1 MFEFHDVQ
9 QNTDEWM
16 ALRLGKVTNSNA
28 GTFMAN
34 LGKSFGDPAKRY
46 ALQIALEQ
54 LTGVKASAGFS
65 NEHMER
71 GHEQEPIARMLYQE
85 ETFSVVTNGGF
96 FCHGVHGDSPDG
108 LVGEVGGIEIKCVIA
123 PVHYDTIRRG
133 SFDPAYR
140 WQLIGHLDCTGREWF
155 DFVSYCADFPAA
167 SRLFTHRLY
176 RRDYEVEIK
185 QLQDRRAELL
195 ALVADIKA
203 DVSRVAA

>member
-9 QNTDEWM
+9 QNTDEWQ

-34 LGKSFGDPAKRY
+34 YGKAFGEPAKRY

-65 NEHMER
+65 NEHTER

-96 FCHGVHGDSPDG
+96 FCWGSHGDSPDG
-108 LVGEVGGIEIKCVIA
+108 LVGEEGGIEIKCVIA
-123 PVHYDTIRRG
+123 SVHYDTLRRG

-167 SRLFTHRLY
+167 SRLFIHRLHRKDY
-176 RRDYEVEIK
+176 EAEIQQLRERRD
-185 QLQDRRAELL
+185 ELL
-195 ALVADIKA
+195 ALIADIKA

>member
-9 QNTDEWM
+9 QNTDEWQ

-34 LGKSFGDPAKRY
+34 YGRAFGEPAKRY
-46 ALQIALEQ
+46 ALQVALEQ
-54 LTGVKASAGFS
+54 LTGVKAAAGFS
-65 NEHMER
+65 NEHTER
-71 GHEQEPIARMLYQE
+71 GHEQEPIARLLYQE

-96 FCHGVHGDSPDG
+96 FCWGLHGDSPDG
-108 LVGEVGGIEIKCVIA
+108 LVGEVGGIEIKCVI
-123 PVHYDTIRRG
+123 PSVHYDTLRRG
-133 SFDPAYR
+133 SYDPAYK

-167 SRLFTHRLY
+167 ARLFVHRLY
-176 RRDYEVEIK
+176 RRDYEQEIQ
-185 QLQDRRAELL
+185 QLRARRNELL